1 MKVRDLL
8 RTPYTFF
15 DASDTLEHIV
25 SVFQQRHISSA
36 PVVKEGEY
44 IGIVSDR
51 TITRRFLPKRFMGLW
66 TIELPAPIGELRRTT
81 AQSLVTREVPVL
93 RPDQDVEYVLD
104 AVVNKCV
111 DCMPVVEGGKLIG
124 IVRGADVM
132 RVLQKYFAVYEEKH
146 LERKGAEERVSMETT
161 LDKVLRLV
169 EAEGRI
175 SSADVAKRLGI
186 TREAVEKIGA
196 SLEKHKLIK
205 VRNLL
210 LGGQEFTSIE
220 RE

>member
-15 DASDTLEHIV
+15 DANDTLEHIV
-25 SVFQQRHISSA
+25 KVFQQRHISSA

-44 IGIVSDR
+44 IGMVSDR

-66 TIELPAPIGELRRTT
+66 TIELPAPIGELRKVT
-81 AQSLVTREVPVL
+81 AESLVVRAAPVL
-93 RPDQDVEYVLD
+93 RPDQDIEQVLD
-104 AVVNKCV
+104 AVANKCI
-111 DCMPVVEGGKLIG
+111 DCLPVVEGGRLIG
-124 IVRGADVM
+124 IVRGSDIM
-132 RVLQKYFAVYEEKH
+132 RVLQKYFAVYEEKK
-146 LERKGAEERVSMETT
+146 LEQKGPEERVAMETT

-169 EAEGRI
+169 EAEGVI
-175 SSADVAKRLGI
+175 SSAEIAKRLGV
-186 TREAVEKIGA
+186 TREAAERIGA
-196 SLEKHKLIK
+196 NLEKHKLIK

-210 LGGQEFTSIE
+210 FGGQEFISIE